1 MYLCCEEG
9 LTSFLASRLDITC
22 MAAQP
27 GCFCHLLGMSLIDSD
42 EAQGEELVAMLE
54 KDTLDTFLA
63 RVAAAHAG
71 STLGLLIEGLH
82 SYLKCVP
89 FSQLGQLCP
98 PCLI

>member
-1 MYLCCEEG
+1 
-9 LTSFLASRLDITC
+9 

-27 GCFCHLLGMSLIDSD
+27 GCFCQLLGLLTSCLCLVEMSLIDSD

-54 KDTLDTFLA
+54 KDTLDNFLA

-89 FSQLGQLCP
+89 FSLLGQLCP